1 MPPCGDGNETEIYK
15 RIFKDWNMGKW
26 STILGYGKRMVN
38 NSATR
43 SLGGAIV
50 HPQRTLAGFGH
61 ATKTAVI
68 GGGMGY
74 LAWENIVNDKPVVRT
89 VADVLVGE
97 ENVDKGVEMAGQA
110 AEKVEQAVGQ
120 AGKALQDVKEGVSTM
135 NQTWGGIGTF
145 LGNLTGGNGLDM
157 FGNFFS
163 NLGKGNVS
171 GLGMLG
177 LVASA
182 LLVFGRFGWLGK
194 IGGLL
199 LGMMLI
205 GNNSRVEQV
214 QPVGQT
220 PQEGQERQG
229 GRRR

>member
-1 MPPCGDGNETEIYK
+1 MAGWA
-15 RIFKDWNMGKW
+15 R
-26 STILGYGKRMVN
+26 ILGFGKRLVN

-43 SLGGAIV
+43 SLGGAVV
-50 HPQRTLAGFGH
+50 HPQRTLAGLGD
-61 ATKTAVI
+61 ATKTAVV

-97 ENVDKGVEMAGQA
+97 ENVDKGVEMAEQA

-120 AGKALQDVKEGVSTM
+120 AGEALQGVKEGVSTM

-145 LGNLTGGNGLDM
+145 LGNLTNGNGLDM

-205 GNNSRVEQV
+205 GNNSRIEQTH
-214 QPVGQT
+214 PVGQA
-220 PQEGQERQG
+220 PQEEQERQG
-229 GRRR
+229 GMRR

>member
-1 MPPCGDGNETEIYK
+1 MAGWA
-15 RIFKDWNMGKW
+15 R
-26 STILGYGKRMVN
+26 ILGFGKKLIN

-43 SLGGAIV
+43 SLGGAVV
-50 HPQRTLAGFGH
+50 HPQRTLAGLGH
-61 ATKTAVI
+61 ATKTAVV

-110 AEKVEQAVGQ
+110 ADRVEQAVDQ
-120 AGKALQDVKEGVSTM
+120 AGEALQGVKEGVSTM
-135 NQTWGGIGTF
+135 NRTWGGIGTF

-182 LLVFGRFGWLGK
+182 LLVFGRFGRLGK

-205 GNNSRVEQV
+205 GNNSRIEQK
-214 QPVGQT
+214 QPAGQT
-220 PQEGQERQG
+220 PQEEQGRQG
-229 GRRR
+229 GIRR

>member
-1 MPPCGDGNETEIYK
+1 MAGWA
-15 RIFKDWNMGKW
+15 R
-26 STILGYGKRMVN
+26 ILGFGKRLVN

-43 SLGGAIV
+43 SLGGAVV
-50 HPQRTLAGFGH
+50 HPQRTLAGLGN
-61 ATKTAVI
+61 ATKTAVV

-97 ENVDKGVEMAGQA
+97 ENVDKGVEMAEQA

-120 AGKALQDVKEGVSTM
+120 AGEALQGVKEGVSTM

-177 LVASA
+177 LVVSA

-205 GNNSRVEQV
+205 GNNSRIEQK
-214 QPVGQT
+214 QPAEQT

-229 GRRR
+229 GMRR

>member
-1 MPPCGDGNETEIYK
+1 M
-15 RIFKDWNMGKW
+15 NMGKW
-26 STILGYGKRMVN
+26 ATILGYGKRLVN

-43 SLGGAIV
+43 SLGGAVV
-50 HPQRTLAGFGH
+50 HPQRTLAGLGH
-61 ATKTAVI
+61 ATKTAVV

-97 ENVDKGVEMAGQA
+97 ENVDKGVELAGQA
-110 AEKVEQAVGQ
+110 AEEV
-120 AGKALQDVKEGVSTM
+120 GKAIDETGEALHGVKDGVRSL
-135 NQTWGGIGTF
+135 NETWGGIGSF
-145 LGNLTGGNGLDM
+145 LGNLTNGNGLDM

-205 GNNSRVEQV
+205 GNNSRIEQK
-214 QPVGQT
+214 QPAGQT

-229 GRRR
+229 GMRR

>member
-1 MPPCGDGNETEIYK
+1 
-15 RIFKDWNMGKW
+15 MGKW
-26 STILGYGKRMVN
+26 ATILGYGKRLIN

-43 SLGGAIV
+43 SLGGAVV
-50 HPQRTLAGFGH
+50 HPQRTFAGFGH
-61 ATKTAVI
+61 ATKTAVV
-68 GGGMGY
+68 GGSMGY

-97 ENVDKGVEMAGQA
+97 ENVDKGMEIAGQA
-110 AEKVEQAVGQ
+110 AEKVEDAVGQ
-120 AGKALQDVKEGVSTM
+120 AGEAMQDVKEGVSTI
-135 NQTWGGIGTF
+135 NQTWSGIGTF

-171 GLGMLG
+171 GLGILG

-205 GNNSRVEQV
+205 GNNSRIEQTH
-214 QPVGQT
+214 PAGQS
-220 PQEGQERQG
+220 PQEEQERQG
-229 GRRR
+229 GMRR

>member
-1 MPPCGDGNETEIYK
+1 MSGWAK
-15 RIFKDWNMGKW
+15 
-26 STILGYGKRMVN
+26 ILGYGKKLVN
-38 NSATR
+38 NSVTR
-43 SLGGAIV
+43 SLGGAVV

-61 ATKTAVI
+61 ATKTAVV

-97 ENVDKGVEMAGQA
+97 ENVDKGMEIAGQA
-110 AEKVEQAVGQ
+110 AEKVEDAVGQ
-120 AGKALQDVKEGVSTM
+120 AGEALQDVKEGVSTM
-135 NQTWGGIGTF
+135 NQTWGGIDTF
-145 LGNLTGGNGLDM
+145 LGNLTGGNGLNM

-214 QPVGQT
+214 QPGRQT
-220 PQEGQERQG
+220 PQEEQERQG

>member
-1 MPPCGDGNETEIYK
+1 
-15 RIFKDWNMGKW
+15 MGKW
-26 STILGYGKRMVN
+26 STILGYGKRLVN

-43 SLGGAIV
+43 SLGGAVV

-61 ATKTAVI
+61 ATKTAVV

-97 ENVDKGVEMAGQA
+97 ENVDKGLEMAGQA
-110 AEKVEQAVGQ
+110 AEKVEDAVGQ
-120 AGKALQDVKEGVSTM
+120 AGEALQDVKEGVSTM

-214 QPVGQT
+214 QPGRQT
-220 PQEGQERQG
+220 PQEEQERQG
-229 GRRR
+229 GMRR

>member
-1 MPPCGDGNETEIYK
+1 
-15 RIFKDWNMGKW
+15 MGKW
-26 STILGYGKRMVN
+26 STILGYGKRLVN

-43 SLGGAIV
+43 SLGGAVV

-61 ATKTAVI
+61 ATKTAVV

-97 ENVDKGVEMAGQA
+97 ENVDKGLEMAGQA
-110 AEKVEQAVGQ
+110 AEKVEDAVGQ
-120 AGKALQDVKEGVSTM
+120 AGEALQDVKEGVSTM

-214 QPVGQT
+214 QPGRQT
-220 PQEGQERQG
+220 PQEEQERQG

>member
-1 MPPCGDGNETEIYK
+1 
-15 RIFKDWNMGKW
+15 MGKW
-26 STILGYGKRMVN
+26 ATILGYGKKLVN

-61 ATKTAVI
+61 ATKTAVV

-97 ENVDKGVEMAGQA
+97 ENVDKGMEMAGQA
-110 AEKVEQAVGQ
+110 AEKVEEAIGQ
-120 AGKALQDVKEGVSTM
+120 TGEALQDVKEGVATM

-171 GLGMLG
+171 GLGILG

-205 GNNSRVEQV
+205 GNNSRIEQA
-214 QPVGQT
+214 QPVGQS
-220 PQEGQERQG
+220 PQEEQERQEG
-229 GRRR
+229 MRR

>member
-1 MPPCGDGNETEIYK
+1 MAGWA
-15 RIFKDWNMGKW
+15 R
-26 STILGYGKRMVN
+26 ILGFGKKLVN

-43 SLGGAIV
+43 SLGGAVV
-50 HPQRTLAGFGH
+50 HPQRTLAGLGH
-61 ATKTAVI
+61 ATKTAVV

-97 ENVDKGVEMAGQA
+97 GAVDKGMEMAGEA
-110 AEKVEQAVGQ
+110 AEKVEQAVDR
-120 AGKALQDVKEGVSTM
+120 AGEALQGVKEGVSTM

-205 GNNSRVEQV
+205 GNNSKVERM
-214 QPVGQT
+214 QPATQNPEET
-220 PQEGQERQG
+220 QERQG

>member
-1 MPPCGDGNETEIYK
+1 MAGWA
-15 RIFKDWNMGKW
+15 R
-26 STILGYGKRMVN
+26 ILGFGKKLVN

-43 SLGGAIV
+43 SLGGAVV
-50 HPQRTLAGFGH
+50 HPQRTLAGLGH
-61 ATKTAVI
+61 ATKTAVV

-97 ENVDKGVEMAGQA
+97 GAVDKGMEMAGEA
-110 AEKVEQAVGQ
+110 AEKVEQAVDR
-120 AGKALQDVKEGVSTM
+120 AGEALQGVKEGVSTM

-182 LLVFGRFGWLGK
+182 WLVFGRFGWLGK

-205 GNNSRVEQV
+205 GNNSRIEQK
-214 QPVGQT
+214 QPAGQT
-220 PQEGQERQG
+220 PQEEQGRQG
-229 GRRR
+229 GIRR

>member
-1 MPPCGDGNETEIYK
+1 MSGWAK
-15 RIFKDWNMGKW
+15 
-26 STILGYGKRMVN
+26 ILGYGKKLAN
-38 NSATR
+38 NSVTR
-43 SLGGAIV
+43 SLGGAVV

-61 ATKTAVI
+61 ATKTAVV

-120 AGKALQDVKEGVSTM
+120 AGEALQDVKEGVSTM

-145 LGNLTGGNGLDM
+145 LGNLTGSNGLDM

-182 LLVFGRFGWLGK
+182 LLIFGRFGWLGK

-220 PQEGQERQG
+220 PEEGQERQG

>member
-1 MPPCGDGNETEIYK
+1 MAGWA
-15 RIFKDWNMGKW
+15 RILCLGKK
-26 STILGYGKRMVN
+26 LVN
-38 NSATR
+38 KSATR
-43 SLGGAIV
+43 SLGGAVV
-50 HPQRTLAGFGH
+50 HPQRTLAGLGH
-61 ATKTAVI
+61 ATKTAVV

-89 VADVLVGE
+89 VAVVLVGE
-97 ENVDKGVEMAGQA
+97 GTVDKGMEMAGEA
-110 AEKVEQAVGQ
+110 AEKVEQAVDR
-120 AGKALQDVKEGVSTM
+120 AGEALQGVKEGVSTM

-205 GNNSRVEQV
+205 GNNSRIEQK
-214 QPVGQT
+214 QPAGQT
-220 PQEGQERQG
+220 PQEEQGRQG
-229 GRRR
+229 GIRR

>member
-1 MPPCGDGNETEIYK
+1 
-15 RIFKDWNMGKW
+15 MGKW
-26 STILGYGKRMVN
+26 ATILGYGKRLVN

-43 SLGGAIV
+43 SLGGAVV

-61 ATKTAVI
+61 ATKTAVV

-89 VADVLVGE
+89 MADVLVGE

-120 AGKALQDVKEGVSTM
+120 AGEALQGVKEGVSTM
-135 NQTWGGIGTF
+135 NQTWGGIGSF
-145 LGNLTGGNGLDM
+145 LGNMTNGNGLDM

>member
-1 MPPCGDGNETEIYK
+1 
-15 RIFKDWNMGKW
+15 MGF
-26 STILGYGKRMVN
+26 GKKLVN
-38 NSATR
+38 NSVTR
-43 SLGGAIV
+43 SMGGAVV

-61 ATKTAVI
+61 ATKTAVV

-89 VADVLVGE
+89 VLDVLVGE

-110 AEKVEQAVGQ
+110 ADRVEQAVDK
-120 AGKALQDVKEGVSTM
+120 AGEALQGVKDGVSTM

-145 LGNLTGGNGLDM
+145 LGNITGGNGLDM

-182 LLVFGRFGWLGK
+182 LLVFTVSAG
-194 IGGLL
+194 
-199 LGMMLI
+199 
-205 GNNSRVEQV
+205 
-214 QPVGQT
+214 
-220 PQEGQERQG
+220 
-229 GRRR
+229 